1 MTVSGAMTEGGS
13 RSSGGGERRSLGA
26 ACRAVLLEADPR
38 AKVMA
43 ARAAARD
50 WRLGRLGH
58 GFDVAMPDRPARG
71 ARPELL
77 APSRMPKRGKGGSL
91 ANRVAL
97 LHALAH
103 IEYVAIDLAFDL
115 VGRFGGEFP
124 RAFADQWMQVAAE
137 EAMHFALIDRRLR
150 ALGAAY
156 GDLPAHDGLWEAA
169 EATAHDAAAR
179 LAIVPLV
186 LEARGLDVTPQTITR
201 LTIAGDYD
209 SARILARILNDEI
222 KHVAAGMKWFESS
235 ARAAGRVPAER
246 WRELVGRHFRGAIK
260 PPFNDSA
267 RASAGLTPDF
277 YASLAVAEPS
287 RQT

>member
-1 MTVSGAMTEGGS
+1 MTEGGS